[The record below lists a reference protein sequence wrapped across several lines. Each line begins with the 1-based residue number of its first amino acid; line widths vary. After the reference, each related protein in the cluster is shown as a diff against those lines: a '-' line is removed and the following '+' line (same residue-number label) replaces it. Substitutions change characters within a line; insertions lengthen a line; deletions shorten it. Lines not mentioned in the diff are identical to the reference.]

1 MANRRKRRKFKTP
14 GWLASGCAGVALL
27 VLPHHSLQAQDARD
41 QPASVAVG
49 KESTDSSPES
59 AVAQTVEPGNANATV
74 DAKKSPISQNGE
86 SGEANLRWG
95 IPPIRWGG
103 AVGYSLQRSSSSSGQ
118 GSMSQ
123 GIFSSLNASSYIYAP
138 WAATV
143 SGRLGI
149 TTSSSDSSSSA
160 SVGGGQDSQNRSTSL
175 VGGGE
180 INIFPTSRFPFQA
193 FFDRSDSRASGN
205 LVTNDYINTRFGMR
219 QTYRA
224 EDGFTNAGFQFD
236 RSTVTSALNGTD
248 TVTSLSGNYGTE
260 VGIVKHSVSGRYS
273 LGEREMTGERAR
285 LMGLNST
292 HNATLD
298 DNINLSGYVSF
309 LDNSL
314 RGGNSIGSFGDTRTR
329 FLQLNGFGTWMP
341 EFEDFDDLPLTLSGG
356 VRYAALHNEFSG
368 TAIDS
373 RTIGGNLN
381 ALYRFSNNLTAGANA
396 AVNQISTAG
405 NQSIL
410 LTLLGGNVNYVGD
423 PLTFGKFSYNWN
435 TGGSVNWQS
444 GSGEIPANLSTGAQI
459 SHTLSRLFA
468 TPDAGT
474 LSVSVTQALN
484 ANQNQSI
491 GNSTTLSH
499 SLGMSY
505 GTVWGEQFSGNT
517 SLSLS
522 DILTTGA
529 LAQHY
534 RQLSIGLNGMGQLS
548 PLSSANVNLQF
559 NWNQQT
565 ANTQQDFGFPNG
577 SGSNNYNNNSQHMV
591 LLGSASYTH
600 TRFLGYRGLRYNLLF
615 TADTRLRDERLLG
628 NTNGEIDQARWT
640 LNNRLDYRIGRLEF
654 RFNAA
659 MNDVGGKKNALL
671 FFQVIRQIGAY

>member
-1 MANRRKRRKFKTP
+1 
-14 GWLASGCAGVALL
+14 
-27 VLPHHSLQAQDARD
+27 
-41 QPASVAVG
+41 
-49 KESTDSSPES
+49 
-59 AVAQTVEPGNANATV
+59 
-74 DAKKSPISQNGE
+74 
-86 SGEANLRWG
+86 
-95 IPPIRWGG
+95 
-103 AVGYSLQRSSSSSGQ
+103 
-118 GSMSQ
+118 
-123 GIFSSLNASSYIYAP
+123 
-138 WAATV
+138 
-143 SGRLGI
+143 
-149 TTSSSDSSSSA
+149 
-160 SVGGGQDSQNRSTSL
+160 
-175 VGGGE
+175 
-180 INIFPTSRFPFQA
+180 
-193 FFDRSDSRASGN
+193 
-205 LVTNDYINTRFGMR
+205 
-219 QTYRA
+219 
-224 EDGFTNAGFQFD
+224 
-236 RSTVTSALNGTD
+236 
-248 TVTSLSGNYGTE
+248 
-260 VGIVKHSVSGRYS
+260 
-273 LGEREMTGERAR
+273 
-285 LMGLNST
+285 
-292 HNATLD
+292 
-298 DNINLSGYVSF
+298 
-309 LDNSL
+309 
-314 RGGNSIGSFGDTRTR
+314 
-329 FLQLNGFGTWMP
+329 
-341 EFEDFDDLPLTLSGG
+341 
-356 VRYAALHNEFSG
+356 
-368 TAIDS
+368 
-373 RTIGGNLN
+373 
-381 ALYRFSNNLTAGANA
+381 
-396 AVNQISTAG
+396 
-405 NQSIL
+405 
-410 LTLLGGNVNYVGD
+410 
-423 PLTFGKFSYNWN
+423 
-435 TGGSVNWQS
+435 VNWQS

-474 LSVSVTQALN
+474 LSVSVTQALS

-534 RQLSIGLNGMGQLS
+534 RQLSIGFNGMGQLS